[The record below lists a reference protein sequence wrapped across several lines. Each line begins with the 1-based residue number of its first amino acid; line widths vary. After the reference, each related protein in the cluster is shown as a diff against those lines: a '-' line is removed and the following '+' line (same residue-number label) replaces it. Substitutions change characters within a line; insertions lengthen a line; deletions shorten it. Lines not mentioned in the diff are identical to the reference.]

1 MGNSRYSSENR
12 EILNNGYD
20 PYKETNDN
28 IFHQNGRDT
37 LKELLPP
44 VSAAKN
50 VAEGN
55 VARENGDYKG
65 AAASYAKAGLDVA
78 PLGKGASVVVGG
90 GGVKEAVKEAAKS
103 ATSPKEVVKTEVG
116 KAGVDATLGND
127 DGNTA
132 KMLTPELNGNN
143 NPLSGGEKDK
153 PQTEEDSKSAWEK
166 FVENFIEKPLEW
178 LGWKD
183 KDTPESQPTDPNG
196 QGETDPTGSGNED
209 NDNPN
214 NPNGNP
220 EPLQLPGAG
229 NGFGAG
235 LGGGNGAGTKD
246 LGDPKTPFYDPLL
259 IALQT
264 GGNNTSISVVSHNEK
279 YNACND
285 ECFFQAA

>member
-1 MGNSRYSSENR
+1 MGDEDKAVSRRSDYTDGEDVGTQNLNKMKQDGWDKIKDDIPVYS
-12 EILNNGYD
+12 
-20 PYKETNDN
+20 P
-28 IFHQNGRDT
+28 GRD
-37 LKELLPP
+37 LKEDWENGEPMGADALKLGIDLLPLKTGGSI
-44 VSAAKN
+44 VK
-50 VAEGN
+50 
-55 VARENGDYKG
+55 
-65 AAASYAKAGLDVA
+65 
-78 PLGKGASVVVGG
+78 GG
-90 GGVKEAVKEAAKS
+90 GGVKEAVKETAKEAA
-103 ATSPKEVVKTEVG
+103 SPTGMAKGEVA
-116 KAGVDATLGND
+116 KAGVDAILGND

-143 NPLSGGEKDK
+143 NPLSGGEKDT
-153 PQTEEDSKSAWEK
+153 PQTNDDSKSAWEK

-183 KDTPESQPTDPNG
+183 KDTPESQPTEPNG
-196 QGETDPTGSGNED
+196 QGETDPTGSGNGD

-214 NPNGNP
+214 NPNSNP
-220 EPLQLPGAG
+220 EPLQVPGAG
-229 NGFGAG
+229 GGFGAG
-235 LGGGNGAGTKD
+235 LGNGNGAGTKD